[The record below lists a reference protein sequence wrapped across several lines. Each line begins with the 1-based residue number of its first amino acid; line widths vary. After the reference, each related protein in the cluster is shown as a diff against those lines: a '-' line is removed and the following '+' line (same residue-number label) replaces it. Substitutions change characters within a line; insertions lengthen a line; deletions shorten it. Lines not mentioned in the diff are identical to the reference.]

1 LNVSSFIAKRY
12 FSSKKS
18 KNFIQILSWVSM
30 IGVAIGTMALIIVL
44 SVFNGLEGVLRSVY
58 HTFDPELKIESVQ
71 GKSFEV
77 NDDFMSKINSISGV
91 KSSAQVIEDNALV
104 TYRDQQV
111 VVKIKGIEESYL
123 SVNKL
128 DTFLW
133 QGELKLREGDENY
146 AILGAGVAYELGVL
160 LDSDMYNME
169 IVYPKTLRPGAVPSA
184 NPVRRVKVKPA
195 GAFSVEATYDE
206 SLVLIPLRAAKRALD
221 YDNQRTSIEL
231 YLDEEASLNR
241 VKAEVKELLGSDFN
255 VLDSDEQHAELL
267 RAVKIEKLFVYI
279 GLTFITLIA
288 SFNIFFSLSMLAI
301 EKRRDIAILFAIGGT
316 KQMVKRIFLKQGIII
331 AFVGSAVGLFLGLSF
346 CLLQQEYGLIS
357 LGMSSSVVDAYPVKI
372 VWLDFLLVGLSI
384 FIITM
389 LTAYRPAVLA
399 SKVNPIA
406 HLD

>member
-1 LNVSSFIAKRY
+1 MNVSSFIAKRY